1 MKSFK
6 IEDMTKGW
14 FIGNFSPTLAPSN
27 DVEVAIK
34 TYKKGDREPRH
45 VHKIATEYTAVVT
58 GKVMMNG
65 IVYEA
70 GSIVVIEP
78 NESTD
83 FECLMDNT
91 TNVVVKLPSVKND
104 KFLVQD

>member
-6 IEDMTKGW
+6 LEDMTKGW
-14 FIGNFSPTLAPSN
+14 FIGNFNPTLAPSD

-34 TYKKGDREPRH
+34 TYKKGDKEPRH
-45 VHKIATEYTAVVT
+45 VHKIATEYTAIVS

-65 IVYEA
+65 KIYEA

-78 NESTD
+78 NEPTD

-91 TNVVVKLPSVKND
+91 VNVVVKLPCSKND
-104 KFLVQD
+104 KYLI